1 MIEIQDLT
9 IGQMSGM
16 IAAAVF
22 IGKDWVS
29 TVFLCMMLTS
39 KSQFVSWFL

>member
-1 MIEIQDLT
+1 MIELQDLT
-9 IGQMSGM
+9 IGQVSGI

-22 IGKDWVS
+22 IGKDGVR

-39 KSQFVSWFL
+39 ESQFSFWFL